1 MSPVQTQ
8 LNSTSDLSS
17 DFTALRARVIAH
29 LLGFE
34 SFLLPA
40 ILGGD
45 DWCCLIVSLPWSLFI
60 SSGCFGC
67 CTKPTPII
75 AVDQPSKGLRIRGRI
90 VRKPSISDDFWS
102 SSTYELENS
111 ALQSQRSLS
120 SISASNQTLSQCSSS
135 SGMVNS
141 SDFVNQGLVIWNQA
155 RLQWVGSGRHR
166 NHTQR
171 SREPR
176 LSSNASYESLLG
188 TRNPFP
194 QPILLSFCRK

>member
-1 MSPVQTQ
+1 
-8 LNSTSDLSS
+8 
-17 DFTALRARVIAH
+17 
-29 LLGFE
+29 
-34 SFLLPA
+34 
-40 ILGGD
+40 
-45 DWCCLIVSLPWSLFI
+45 

-75 AVDQPSKGLRIRGRI
+75 AVDEPTKGLRIRGRR

-120 SISASNQTLSQCSSS
+120 SISASNPTLSQCSSS
-135 SGMVNS
+135 SGIVNP
-141 SDFVNQGLVIWNQA
+141 SDFVNQGKFSKLKRTIIFVFIVGLIVWNQA
-155 RLQWVGSGRHR
+155 RLQWIGSNRPR
-166 NHTQR
+166 NHTQQ
-171 SREPR
+171 SRQPR

-194 QPILLSFCRK
+194 RPILLSEMVDFLVEVWEEEGLYA

>member
-1 MSPVQTQ
+1 MVTVHRMI
-8 LNSTSDLSS
+8 T
-17 DFTALRARVIAH
+17 T
-29 LLGFE
+29 
-34 SFLLPA
+34 
-40 ILGGD
+40 
-45 DWCCLIVSLPWSLFI
+45 W

-75 AVDQPSKGLRIRGRI
+75 AVDEPTKGLRIRGRR

-120 SISASNQTLSQCSSS
+120 SISASNPTLSQCSSS
-135 SGMVNS
+135 SGIVNP
-141 SDFVNQGLVIWNQA
+141 SDFA
-155 RLQWVGSGRHR
+155 RLQWIGSNRPR
-166 NHTQR
+166 NHTRQ
-171 SREPR
+171 SRQPR

-194 QPILLSFCRK
+194 RPILLSEMVDFLVEVWEEEGLYA